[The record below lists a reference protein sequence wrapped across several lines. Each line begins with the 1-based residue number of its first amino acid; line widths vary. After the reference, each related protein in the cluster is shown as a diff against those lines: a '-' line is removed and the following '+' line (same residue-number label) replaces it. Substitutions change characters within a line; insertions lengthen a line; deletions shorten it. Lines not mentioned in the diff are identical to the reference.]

1 MCFFLLSFSIEKETY
16 SEIFGEDYERAK
28 KYNEE
33 HGTQFEMV
41 ANRFGTDQRF
51 LKSIIFPELIRYSY
65 FSDLFE
71 TGALEWLYIE
81 GGSKSA
87 DFSVGR
93 FQMKPSFVEAIEG
106 YVSSEE
112 SLKEEYGFILL
123 NGSGSPLRSLRLE
136 RLKQEHWQLIYL
148 SCFVEIT
155 QHKFS
160 SEVFSSVEDKLRFFC
175 AAYNSGFMQSAAEIK
190 SKINIKSFPYGARY
204 SDDQFAYSDVA
215 LEYFL
220 SIR

>member
-1 MCFFLLSFSIEKETY
+1 MFISVNDNSY
-16 SEIFGEDYERAK
+16 SKIFGEDYVRAV

-33 HGTQFEMV
+33 HGTHFELV
-41 ANRFGTDQRF
+41 AKRFGIDQCF

-71 TGALEWLYIE
+71 TGVLEWLYIE

-112 SLKEEYGFILL
+112 SLKEEYGFIML
-123 NGSGSPLRSLRLE
+123 NGSGSSLRSVRLD
-136 RLKQEHWQLIYL
+136 RLKQDSWQLIYL

-155 QHKFS
+155 EHKFL
-160 SEVFSSVEDKLRFFC
+160 SEVFSSPEEKLRFFC
-175 AAYNSGFMQSAAEIK
+175 SAYNSGFNQSAEEIK
-190 SKINIKSFPYGARY
+190 SKIHLKSFPYGTKY
-204 SDDQFAYSDVA
+204 KEEQYAYSDVA
-215 LEYFL
+215 VEYFL